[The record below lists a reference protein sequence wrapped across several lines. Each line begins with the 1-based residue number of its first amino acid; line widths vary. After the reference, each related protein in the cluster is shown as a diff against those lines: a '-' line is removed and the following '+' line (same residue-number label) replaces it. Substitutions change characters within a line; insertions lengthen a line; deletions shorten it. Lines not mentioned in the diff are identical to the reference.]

1 MHFTHS
7 LRPTKSRFSVPG
19 CQTASSPL
27 DKAEQ
32 RCACAQHCP
41 ARSAQGA
48 ASDLARSKSALML
61 EDALLH
67 QQLIVPNR
75 QVKRPAPTGATA
87 R

>member
-1 MHFTHS
+1 
-7 LRPTKSRFSVPG
+7 
-19 CQTASSPL
+19 
-27 DKAEQ
+27 
-32 RCACAQHCP
+32 
-41 ARSAQGA
+41 
-48 ASDLARSKSALML
+48 ML